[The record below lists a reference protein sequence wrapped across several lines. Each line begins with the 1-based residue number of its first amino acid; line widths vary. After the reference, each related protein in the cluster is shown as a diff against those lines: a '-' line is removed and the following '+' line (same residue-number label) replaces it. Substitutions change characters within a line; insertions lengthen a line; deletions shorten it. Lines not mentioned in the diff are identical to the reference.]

1 MNMKFYRKL
10 PIPQDVKAE
19 YPVTPEM
26 AEIKQKRDSE
36 IRDVFRKEQFARLD
50 AYLLAGALFVAHVD
64 LAGWVVARQQHR
76 QTGNDAVL
84 AQGLGPRLQL
94 RADLRRNLFT
104 VQDRCHGCIPP
115 NR

>member
-36 IRDVFRKEQFARLD
+36 IRDVF
-50 AYLLAGALFVAHVD
+50 
-64 LAGWVVARQQHR
+64 
-76 QTGNDAVL
+76 TGKSS
-84 AQGLGPRLQL
+84 
-94 RADLRRNLFT
+94 
-104 VQDRCHGCIPP
+104 
-115 NR
+115 